1 MAIKSTILL
10 LKSVAVVKCTLRN
23 PGIHAVVTSTTT
35 PEYPNV
41 VITILS
47 SQRRQN
53 ALATEFKLS
62 EQEQLKHIKKF
73 VFDREFQYINYIRS

>member
-1 MAIKSTILL
+1 MATKSTILL

-23 PGIHAVVTSTTT
+23 PSIHAVVTSTTI
-35 PEYPNV
+35 PEYHNV

-62 EQEQLKHIKKF
+62 ALSAQEELKHIKKF
-73 VFDREFQYINYIRS
+73 VFDRVFQ